1 MSDPGQE
8 MCLAM
13 APGLPLCSEHDNRT
27 CFIWTLKE
35 IKCVDTYKVLRTGAG
50 TPFAK

>member
-13 APGLPLCSEHDNRT
+13 AQGLHLCSEHDNRI

-35 IKCVDTYKVLRTGAG
+35 IKYVDTYKVFRTGAG
-50 TPFAK
+50 TSFAE